1 MRTAAQRIAKYN
13 ARMVS
18 SQLDPVRA
26 ALVAN
31 QQANY
36 AGYATE
42 FVPYQQKL
50 RVELATLGIDPAQ
63 FVFYEAWNGQV
74 YHAWKTTSGAS
85 LIKAVAAIN
94 GRWAHASRLGTAKAA
109 TLVALALA
117 VWNIVEPAP

>member
-26 ALVAN
+26 ALQSQ

-42 FVPYQQKL
+42 FVPKQQAL
-50 RVELATLGIDPAQ
+50 RQLLDSHGIDTAQ
-63 FVFYEAWNGQV
+63 YVFYEAYSAEL
-74 YHAWKTTSGAS
+74 YHVWKTSSGS
-85 LIKAVAAIN
+85 SAVIAATAIS
-94 GRWAHASRLGTAKAA
+94 GRWAHASRLGAGAA
-109 TLVALALA
+109 AFLKTIA
-117 VWNIVEPAP
+117 VDVYNIIIP

>member
-42 FVPYQQKL
+42 FVPYQEKL
-50 RVELATLGIDPAQ
+50 RVELATYGIDPAQ
-63 FVFYEAWNGQV
+63 FVFYEAWNGEM
-74 YHAWKTTSGAS
+74 YHAFKTTSGTS
-85 LIKAVAAIN
+85 LIKAVGAIN
-94 GRWAHASRLGTAKAA
+94 GRWAQASRLGTGAA
-109 TLVALALA
+109 SRLIALAFA
-117 VWNIVEPAP
+117 VWNVVITP